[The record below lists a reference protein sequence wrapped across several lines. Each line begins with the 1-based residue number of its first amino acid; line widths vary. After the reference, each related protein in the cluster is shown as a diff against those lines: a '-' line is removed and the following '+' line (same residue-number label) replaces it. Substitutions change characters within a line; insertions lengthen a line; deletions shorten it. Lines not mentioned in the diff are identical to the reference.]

1 LPKGPQYKKIIVCG
15 NVGVGKT
22 TACHNLE
29 TQLPNSEAIYERFD
43 ENPYLPLFYK
53 ELQNKPTGYNKF
65 SYQTQL
71 TFLNLRAQREIDLQN
86 KDKCYIV
93 DRSLL
98 EDRYIFGQLHIDDG
112 FMNAQEVKQ
121 YCERF
126 QIHLNTIDKPEVIVF
141 LRADVDVLLERIK
154 KRGRGMESGI
164 SKEYLSK
171 LQSLYDETLIPI
183 IEKEYPEILLLK
195 YDTDNYDEDKVM
207 WEISED
213 LSNSGSNSRVNSG
226 GKKKDSAE
234 MIEVD
239 TS

>member
-1 LPKGPQYKKIIVCG
+1 MSQLQTPLTKDACYKKIIVCG

-29 TQLPNSEAIYERFD
+29 SQLQNSEAIYERFD

-53 ELQNKPTGYNKF
+53 ELQNKPTGYNKY
-65 SYQTQL
+65 SYQTQV
-71 TFLNLRAQREIDLQN
+71 TFLNLRAQRELDLQN

-112 FMNAQEVKQ
+112 FMNAEEVEK
-121 YCERF
+121 YCEMF
-126 QIHLNTIDKPEVIVF
+126 KFHLNTIDKPDVIVF
-141 LRADVDVLLERIK
+141 LRADVDVLLERIN
-154 KRGRGMESGI
+154 KRGRDMESGI

-195 YDTDNYDEDKVM
+195 YDTDCYDEEGVVG
-207 WEISED
+207 EISED
-213 LSNSGSNSRVNSG
+213 LHNSGE
-226 GKKKDSAE
+226 KKKNSAE
-234 MIEVD
+234 LIEVD